1 MILLIIIGKDAMY
14 VPFQIGKY
22 GISLS
27 HDKHQIIVKNWP
39 VKI

>member
-27 HDKHQIIVKNWP
+27 HDKHQIIEKNWP